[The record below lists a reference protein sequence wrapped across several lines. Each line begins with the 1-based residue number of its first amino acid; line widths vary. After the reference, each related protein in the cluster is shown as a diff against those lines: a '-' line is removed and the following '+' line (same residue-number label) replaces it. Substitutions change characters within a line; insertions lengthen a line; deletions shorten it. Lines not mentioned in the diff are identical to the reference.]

1 MSSTRRTCTWI
12 TLLLALPWM
21 AAAETGYVID
31 RVEVGLY
38 QSASFDSPILKLLP
52 TGTQLEILSRQDE
65 LIQVREPGGLTG
77 WIDQRYL
84 MGAKPTRQLLN
95 EAELELARLRNELE
109 AARRLPAA
117 PAADQVTDA
126 DINRLEEIR
135 DNLQKQLAA
144 ERQRISELKGE
155 LANARR
161 DAAAV
166 TEEDPAIASDL
177 LDAIRHV
184 ADSRHLLI
192 ILGVVFLIGLLLG
205 VYLLDY
211 IHRRRHGGFRI

>member
-1 MSSTRRTCTWI
+1 
-12 TLLLALPWM
+12 M
-21 AAAETGYVID
+21 ADTGYIID

-38 QSASFDSPILKLLP
+38 ESASFDSPMLKLLP
-52 TGTQLEILSRQDE
+52 TGTEIEILGRQDD

-109 AARRLPAA
+109 AARRQPATPTGEPSA
-117 PAADQVTDA
+117 SV
-126 DINRLEEIR
+126 NRLEEIR

-155 LANARR
+155 LANVRR
-161 DAAAV
+161 DVTAAG
-166 TEEDPAIASDL
+166 EDETADASGSLDL
-177 LDAIRHV
+177 LHQAISDR
-184 ADSRHLLI
+184 RLLLI
-192 ILGVVFLIGLLLG
+192 LSVMFLIGLVLG
-205 VYLLDY
+205 VYLLDLY
-211 IHRRRHGGFRI
+211 NRRRHGGFRI